1 MTTLKSCML
10 TPLNKSCISKD
21 DMQHDACI
29 YIFEKQKKKRL
40 THYALV

>member
-10 TPLNKSCISKD
+10 TPLNKSCIIKD

-29 YIFEKQKKKRL
+29 YIFEKQKKK
-40 THYALV
+40 H